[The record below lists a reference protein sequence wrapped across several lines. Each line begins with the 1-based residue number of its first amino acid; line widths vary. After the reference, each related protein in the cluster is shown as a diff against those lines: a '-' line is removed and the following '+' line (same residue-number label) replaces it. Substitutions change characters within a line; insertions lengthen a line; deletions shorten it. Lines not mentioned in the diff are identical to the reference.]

1 MNLFWLFK
9 VKILIRIY
17 QNAHKTLSIM
27 FVSLLHWKTFIFLTI
42 SHIRKIK
49 TSISV
54 ERIESLQN
62 AAVNL
67 PLSMAW
73 EQFGSVRNSSLAII
87 LAYYVDFRM
96 LFVLF
101 LSYHTLLWRIP
112 NMIPIKSFIF
122 QAGQSSTLFAVV
134 QASWPWLPTEERAPM
149 VWPPVQEGAFRPGR
163 IWSQGRLPDHLHFP
177 RFCRWDSLQWT
188 CKHDPPKIYVFII
201 TWWTSWGV

>member
-1 MNLFWLFK
+1 MRIKLCLSCLFHYCIGRPSF
-9 VKILIRIY
+9 
-17 QNAHKTLSIM
+17 
-27 FVSLLHWKTFIFLTI
+27 FLTI
-42 SHIRKIK
+42 SHMRKIK

-101 LSYHTLLWRIP
+101 LSYHTLL
-112 NMIPIKSFIF
+112 
-122 QAGQSSTLFAVV
+122 
-134 QASWPWLPTEERAPM
+134 
-149 VWPPVQEGAFRPGR
+149 
-163 IWSQGRLPDHLHFP
+163 
-177 RFCRWDSLQWT
+177 
-188 CKHDPPKIYVFII
+188 
-201 TWWTSWGV
+201 

>member
-1 MNLFWLFK
+1 MNLFSLFK

-101 LSYHTLLWRIP
+101 LSYHTLL
-112 NMIPIKSFIF
+112 
-122 QAGQSSTLFAVV
+122 
-134 QASWPWLPTEERAPM
+134 
-149 VWPPVQEGAFRPGR
+149 
-163 IWSQGRLPDHLHFP
+163 
-177 RFCRWDSLQWT
+177 
-188 CKHDPPKIYVFII
+188 
-201 TWWTSWGV
+201 